1 MARRIIRLSDELDAA
16 LVAEAKSVPYRTISE
31 YLREIIASAIKRAAK
46 VTK

>member
-16 LVAEAKSVPYRTISE
+16 LVAEAQRIPYRTISG
-31 YLREIIASAIKRAAK
+31 YLREIIHAALKRAAK